1 MNTKPVL
8 GVVVAFGV
16 FFALLAGS
24 GVGATV
30 FGESPG
36 DAETTRTLE
45 DISEDANV
53 DSESEG
59 GGLAAD
65 VTGDNEPTVVGVAIS
80 GGQFVAQ
87 LVGAIVLVP
96 QTMIR
101 LGFPSWFSV
110 PAGNVLRII
119 GFIGLAQF
127 VTGRELL

>member
-8 GVVVAFGV
+8 GVVLAFGV

-24 GVGATV
+24 GVGATI
-30 FGESPG
+30 FGASPG

-45 DISEDANV
+45 DISDEASV

-59 GGLAAD
+59 GGLSTD
-65 VTGDNEPTVVGVAIS
+65 VSGDNEPTVVGVALS

-87 LVGAIVLVP
+87 IVGAIVLLP
-96 QTMIR
+96 NTFIR
-101 LGFPSWFSV
+101 LGFPEYFSV
-110 PAGNVLRII
+110 PIGNVLRII

-127 VTGRELL
+127 VSGRELL